1 MDETR
6 EKRTAPRKVPLHSLR
21 VIDTATDEEIGWVID
36 ITLHG
41 MRLFAPA
48 DRSVPAQLRL
58 RIELPANNDGCPSLE
73 VESRR
78 IWYHPDEDTGR
89 AQLGIE
95 FAEALDEEQSRVLA
109 ELIYRHC
116 A

>member
-1 MDETR
+1 MDETH
-6 EKRTAPRKVPLHSLR
+6 EKRKAPRKVPLHSLR

-48 DRSVPAQLRL
+48 DRSIPAQMRL
-58 RIELPANNDGCPSLE
+58 RIELPETNGSRPSVE

-78 IWYHPDEDTGR
+78 VWYQPDEDTGR

-95 FAEALDEEQSRVLA
+95 FTEALDEEQSRILA